1 LVSPKGA
8 GAWLPGTIF
17 PAVMAAALIF
27 DASPA
32 SAQPAVPRGR
42 AQATSQAG
50 VPNSLETAKLVWSIM
65 VAVDQANRT
74 GNYSVL
80 RGLGGPALQAA
91 QTNDSLAR
99 VFADLRARRIDV
111 GNALLVTPTYE
122 IGPLLHPRD
131 CCGYEAC
138 FRCGRKV

>member
-1 LVSPKGA
+1 
-8 GAWLPGTIF
+8 
-17 PAVMAAALIF
+17 
-27 DASPA
+27 
-32 SAQPAVPRGR
+32 
-42 AQATSQAG
+42 
-50 VPNSLETAKLVWSIM
+50 M

-80 RGLGGPALQAA
+80 RGLGGPAFQAA

-122 IGPLLHPRD
+122 IGPLITSEGLLRIRGVFPLRPESIGFD
-131 CCGYEAC
+131 LLFQRVGGEWRLFGIAVVGLAPTIPS
-138 FRCGRKV
+138 RS